1 MDNFDLVNFDE
12 GGGLPPSGSDEETPI
27 PFDDS
32 DSMPAPASGPA
43 PASVS
48 RKPLDLGAGK
58 PSAAPAAQPVRTP
71 PKPAV
76 KPVPKPVA
84 VSSAPRPAKAGAP
97 VEAGHERIT
106 GVKTFFAKLHHGS
119 LKFID
124 EQVVE
129 WLKDHPE
136 VVIKKTNVVVG
147 EVQAKKTEP
156 NVIMTVW
163 Y

>member
-12 GGGLPPSGSDEETPI
+12 GGGLPPSGSDEEKPI

-32 DSMPAPASGPA
+32 DAMPAPASAPG

-58 PSAAPAAQPVRTP
+58 PRAVSPAQAPRPAA
-71 PKPAV
+71 KPAV
-76 KPVPKPVA
+76 KPVTKPVA
-84 VSSAPRPAKAGAP
+84 AASAPRPVNTGPA
-97 VEAGHERIT
+97 VEAINGRIS

-124 EQVVE
+124 DQIVE

-136 VVIKKTNVVVG
+136 VVIKRTNMVVG

-156 NVIMTVW
+156 NLIMTVW

>member
-106 GVKTFFAKLHHGS
+106 GVKTFFAKLHHSHERHFNLRHLLPHLAVACRRLHLTDLCLRYS
-119 LKFID
+119 LVCVD
-124 EQVVE
+124 TG
-129 WLKDHPE
+129 LH
-136 VVIKKTNVVVG
+136 
-147 EVQAKKTEP
+147 
-156 NVIMTVW
+156 
-163 Y
+163 